1 MSGSAESK
9 GEYKTILVTTKD
21 KITKITLNRPHK
33 KNALNFVMYREI
45 QQALEEAAKD
55 DCTLTAITGCGDY
68 FSSGNDLYDINKNM
82 SEIQKTNGK
91 FMRDFIRH
99 FIDFP
104 KPLIALVNGH
114 AIGLGVTL
122 LGLCDIVY
130 ASDKAVFQ
138 TRFTQFGLCP
148 EGGSSHTFPKIMG
161 VAKANEMLIFNKKIT
176 AEEACARGLVSEVFS
191 DSAFQGEVWTR
202 LKAYANLPQNSLA
215 FSKQLIRNGEKEIL
229 HAAASREC
237 DLLVKRCF
245 TDEFLNNL
253 KDFVRKSKL

>member
-1 MSGSAESK
+1 MTDSAESK
-9 GEYKTILVTTKD
+9 GGYKTILVTTKD

-33 KNALNFVMYREI
+33 KNALNLVMYREI

-55 DCTLTAITGCGDY
+55 DSTLIAITGCGDY
-68 FSSGNDLYDINKNM
+68 FSSGNDLYDIGKNM

-91 FMRDFIRH
+91 WLKDLIGH

-114 AIGLGVTL
+114 AIGLGVAL

-138 TRFTQFGLCP
+138 TRFTQLGLCP
-148 EGGSSHTFPKIMG
+148 EGCSSHTFPKIMG
-161 VAKANEMLIFNKKIT
+161 ATKANEMLIFNKKIT
-176 AEEACARGLVSEVFS
+176 AEEACVQGLVTEVFS

-202 LKAYANLPQNSLA
+202 LKAYANLPKNSLA
-215 FSKQLIRNGEKEIL
+215 VSKQLIRSGEKEIL
-229 HAAASREC
+229 HAVASREC

-245 TDEFLNNL
+245 AAEFLNIL
-253 KDFVRKSKL
+253 KNFVQKSKL